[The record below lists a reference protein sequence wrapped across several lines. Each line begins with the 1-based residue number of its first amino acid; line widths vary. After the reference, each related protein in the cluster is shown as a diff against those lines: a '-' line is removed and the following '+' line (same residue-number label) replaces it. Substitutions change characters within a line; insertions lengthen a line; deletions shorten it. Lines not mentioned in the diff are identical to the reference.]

1 MPEKKYSTKGRTLSA
16 LLIMLFGGILMV
28 VLVVSFNK
36 NIEKKEPVVK
46 KEIRQI
52 KSVKTKVTPEKP
64 KPKQK
69 PRPKKA
75 QPKAPLPNLDSSL
88 AGIAMDIP
96 EFQTDNIAGDA
107 NKLLEDI
114 VQDTIMN
121 ENTVD
126 VKPSI
131 VSRPPLEYPED
142 AAKNGIKG
150 YVVINIL
157 IGKDGNVEI
166 AKVLESQPT
175 GIFDQAALDAVYSW
189 RFSPARYKGKPVKMW
204 AKQKIRFQ

>member
-1 MPEKKYSTKGRTLSA
+1 MFEKKYSTKGKTLLA
-16 LLIMLFGGILMV
+16 LLIMLFGGVLMI

-36 NIEKKEPVVK
+36 NVKKKEPVVK

-52 KSVKTKVTPEKP
+52 KSAKTKVTPKKP
-64 KPKQK
+64 KPKPK
-69 PRPKKA
+69 PKPKKA
-75 QPKAPLPNLDSSL
+75 QPKAPLPNLNSSL
-88 AGIAMDIP
+88 AGVAMDIP
-96 EFQTDNIAGDA
+96 EFQTENIVGDA

-114 VQDTIMN
+114 AQDTIMN

-126 VKPSI
+126 VKPKI
-131 VSRPPLEYPED
+131 LSRPPLVYPED
-142 AAKNGIKG
+142 AAKNAIKG
-150 YVVINIL
+150 YVIINIL
-157 IGKDGNVEI
+157 IGKDGKVEI

-175 GIFDQAALDAVYSW
+175 GVFDQAALDAVYSW